1 MNKVS
6 LKRLFSVQKNK
17 FKHHPCIQHILVS
30 VSTNFHAK
38 QIIMNFRAKFAQKG
52 YLWSK
57 PGQMITTIEF
67 TIFEVVYAPCFI
79 LEKEFWCFLSN
90 FPQKSTFTQKQT
102 NWTSPSK
109 FNIVDLVQMANFILK
124 RQFWFFLWPDLPKKD
139 RKVLFIVNNSHNLKI
154 FHFLQNSLH

>member
-1 MNKVS
+1 MNKVC

-102 NWTSPSK
+102 KWTSQSK

-124 RQFWFFLWPDLPKKD
+124 DNFDFFFDQIYPKRIEKSC
-139 RKVLFIVNNSHNLKI
+139 LL
-154 FHFLQNSLH
+154 